1 MDCINCQEHK
11 SLQIIDGIGICRD
24 PQCIFIHN
32 TLQPTIC
39 ACCGNTLQSHITHE
53 FCQSAQTRNT
63 LYLKTFFL
71 AFKTYI
77 SRNG

>member
-1 MDCINCQEHK
+1 MDCINCLDHK
-11 SLQIIDGIGICRD
+11 SVQIIDGIGICRD

-39 ACCGNTLQSHITHE
+39 PCCGNTLSSHVTHE
-53 FCQSAQTRNT
+53 FCQSAQIRNT

-71 AFKTYI
+71 AYRKYI